1 MSAVSTAYPSIAG
14 RTVMVTGGSRGLGR
28 EMVLALAGAGAAVA
42 VVGSRPGATLDD
54 TVADANRL
62 GAGKAVA
69 IAADVADYAQC
80 EAAATAALDAIGPI
94 DVLINN
100 AGLGMRRVSETFN
113 TKPTRFWETEP
124 EAWKDIIDTNIN
136 GVFNMARALVP
147 GMVSRGFGK
156 VINISTSD
164 QTMIR
169 QGYSPYGPSK
179 AALEAMSRVW
189 AQDLEGTGVDVNVY
203 LPGGAA
209 DTDLLPPSA
218 NKKGADGNLLPAD
231 VMRRAVL
238 WLVDDQSNGVTGG
251 RYIARLWDDSLSPN
265 EAAGA
270 SRVRSVLKPAI
281 M

>member
-1 MSAVSTAYPSIAG
+1 MSALSAAYPSITG

-28 EMVLALAGAGAAVA
+28 EMVLALAGVGAAVA
-42 VVGSRPGATLDD
+42 VVGSRPGGALDD
-54 TVADANRL
+54 TVAEANRL
-62 GAGKAVA
+62 GAGRAVA

-124 EAWKDIIDTNIN
+124 EAWKEIIDTNVN
-136 GVFNMARALVP
+136 GVFNMARVLVP

-164 QTMIR
+164 QTMVR

-179 AALEAMSRVW
+179 AAVEAMSRVW
-189 AQDLEGTGVDVNVY
+189 AQDLAGTGVDVNVY

-209 DTDLLPPSA
+209 DTDLLPPSPD
-218 NKKGADGNLLPAD
+218 KKGADGNLLPAD
-231 VMRRAVL
+231 IMRRAIL
-238 WLVDDQSNGVTGG
+238 WLVDDQSNGMTGG
-251 RYIARLWDDSLSPN
+251 RYIARLWDESLAPS

-270 SRVRSVLKPAI
+270 SRVPSVPKPAI